1 VYLLL
6 KQRTSFET
14 KEQQEMA
21 TQTLPVRKA
30 ESVIDEIERL
40 NQQIMR
46 RAYDIFAASGG
57 VSGNELNNWLAAER
71 ELVWR
76 PAIEMR
82 EKNKEFLINIAV
94 PGIDPADVSVEVTPD
109 VLLVRG
115 EFRHEH
121 ADEEGKVHTCEFE
134 AGSLF
139 RVISFPKRVDLDK
152 VKADFKNGIVRVRA
166 SIAEEQKRKKVAIEA
181 A

>member
-1 VYLLL
+1 
-6 KQRTSFET
+6 
-14 KEQQEMA
+14 MA

-30 ESVIDEIERL
+30 ESVFDEIERL

-46 RAYDIFAASGG
+46 RAYEIFAAGGG
-57 VSGNELNNWLAAER
+57 VSNELDNWFAAER
-71 ELVWR
+71 ELVWK
-76 PAIEMR
+76 PAIELR
-82 EKNKEFLINIAV
+82 ERNKEFLIYIAV

-109 VLLVRG
+109 LLLVKG

-121 ADEEGKVHTCEFE
+121 AEEEGKVHTCEFE

-139 RVISFPKRVDLDK
+139 RVISFPKRVDPDK
-152 VKADFKNGIVRVRA
+152 VKADFKNGILRVKA

>member
-1 VYLLL
+1 
-6 KQRTSFET
+6 
-14 KEQQEMA
+14 MA

-30 ESVIDEIERL
+30 ESVFDEIERL

-46 RAYDIFAASGG
+46 RAYEIFAAGGG
-57 VSGNELNNWLAAER
+57 VSNELDNWLSAER
-71 ELVWR
+71 ELVWK
-76 PAIEMR
+76 PAIELR
-82 EKNKEFLINIAV
+82 ERNKEFLIYIAV

-109 VLLVRG
+109 LLLVKG

-121 ADEEGKVHTCEFE
+121 AEEEGEVHTCEFE

-139 RVISFPKRVDLDK
+139 RVISFPKRVDPDK
-152 VKADFKNGIVRVRA
+152 VKADFKNGILRVKA

>member
-1 VYLLL
+1 
-6 KQRTSFET
+6 
-14 KEQQEMA
+14 MA

-30 ESVIDEIERL
+30 ESVFDEIERL

-46 RAYDIFAASGG
+46 RAYEIFAAGGG
-57 VSGNELNNWLAAER
+57 VSNELDNWLSAER
-71 ELVWR
+71 ELVWK
-76 PAIEMR
+76 PAIELR
-82 EKNKEFLINIAV
+82 ERNKEFLIYIAV

-109 VLLVRG
+109 LLLVKG

-121 ADEEGKVHTCEFE
+121 AEEEGEVHTCEFE

-139 RVISFPKRVDLDK
+139 RVISFPKRVDPDK
-152 VKADFKNGIVRVRA
+152 VKADFKNGILRVKA
-166 SIAEEQKRKKVAIEA
+166 SIAEEQKLKKVAIEA